1 MSYGNL
7 FVHCLR
13 VWALDR
19 APLAFIPHQIKDYG
33 VGSPAELAR
42 KIFSLTKDAE
52 TGQQGY
58 ILTGEPSYL
67 EPYQTAVNQLEQKV
81 RNFRQLTADNPN
93 QQHAV
98 ETLEPLVRDKLA
110 VLEEAIDLRRTQG
123 LESAITVV
131 RSGRS
136 QQLMDEIRRTIKQME
151 AEERKLLRLRAG
163 AADIAARETIESVTY
178 GIPLALLMLMLLGVL
193 LNPHISKPLD
203 DISKVAEKIGGR
215 DGIAT
220 LGRVTN

>member
-1 MSYGNL
+1 M
-7 FVHCLR
+7 
-13 VWALDR
+13 
-19 APLAFIPHQIKDYG
+19 
-33 VGSPAELAR
+33 
-42 KIFSLTKDAE
+42 
-52 TGQQGY
+52 
-58 ILTGEPSYL
+58 
-67 EPYQTAVNQLEQKV
+67 
-81 RNFRQLTADNPN
+81 TADNPN

-136 QQLMDEIRRTIKQME
+136 QQLMDETRRTIKQIE

>member
-1 MSYGNL
+1 M
-7 FVHCLR
+7 
-13 VWALDR
+13 
-19 APLAFIPHQIKDYG
+19 
-33 VGSPAELAR
+33 
-42 KIFSLTKDAE
+42 
-52 TGQQGY
+52 
-58 ILTGEPSYL
+58 
-67 EPYQTAVNQLEQKV
+67 
-81 RNFRQLTADNPN
+81 TADNPN

-136 QQLMDEIRRTIKQME
+136 QQLMDETRRTIKQIE

-178 GIPLALLMLMLLGVL
+178 GIPLALLGVL
-193 LNPHISKPLD
+193 LNRHISKPLD
-203 DISKVAEKIGGR
+203 DISKVAEKIG
-215 DGIAT
+215 AET
-220 LGRVTN
+220 VSQP

>member
-1 MSYGNL
+1 M
-7 FVHCLR
+7 
-13 VWALDR
+13 
-19 APLAFIPHQIKDYG
+19 
-33 VGSPAELAR
+33 
-42 KIFSLTKDAE
+42 
-52 TGQQGY
+52 
-58 ILTGEPSYL
+58 
-67 EPYQTAVNQLEQKV
+67 
-81 RNFRQLTADNPN
+81 
-93 QQHAV
+93 
-98 ETLEPLVRDKLA
+98 
-110 VLEEAIDLRRTQG
+110 LEEAIDLRRTQG

-193 LNPHISKPLD
+193 LNRHISKPLD